1 MKLND
6 KKIPNEVL
14 VTGGAGFIGSHLCEK
29 LLKEGNKV
37 FCLDNFSTGQQKNIE
52 KFLSEKNFILIEQN
66 LCDMIK
72 YEFKNLSMIFN
83 FACPASPVH
92 YQRMPIQTL
101 KVCTLGVFNV
111 VALAK
116 KYNSKIIHSSTS
128 EVYGDPKEHP
138 QRENYWGN
146 VNSYGPRACYDEG
159 KRCAEA
165 ILYESAKSRK
175 LDIRILRIFNTY
187 GPNMAIDDGRVVS
200 NFIVQAL
207 KNKDITIHGKGKQT
221 RSFQYISD
229 LIEGISLISAHE
241 TIIDKPVNFG
251 NPNEMTIK
259 ELAENILTLIPES
272 KSRIIFTEKNIDDPQ
287 RRLPDINKA
296 KSILN
301 WEPKCSL
308 NEGLKKT
315 IEYFKGTLS

>member
-1 MKLND
+1 MIMND
-6 KKIPNEVL
+6 KKMRNEVL

-29 LLKEGNKV
+29 LLQEGNKV
-37 FCLDNFSTGQQKNIE
+37 YCLDDFSTGQRKNIE
-52 KFLSEKNFILIEQN
+52 KFLVEKNFTLIEQN
-66 LCDMIK
+66 LCDDIK
-72 YEFKNLSMIFN
+72 HEFKNLSTIFN

-92 YQRMPIQTL
+92 YQRIPMQTL
-101 KVCTLGVFNV
+101 KVCTLGVFNIV
-111 VALAK
+111 DLAE

-138 QRENYWGN
+138 QSENYWGN

-165 ILYESAKSRK
+165 ILYESSKKTK

-207 KNKDITIHGKGKQT
+207 KNEDITIHGQGKQT

-229 LIEGISLISAHE
+229 LLEGISLLSSHK
-241 TIIDKPVNFG
+241 TIIDKPINFG

-259 ELAENILTLIPES
+259 ELAENILKLIPNS
-272 KSRIIFTEKNIDDPQ
+272 KSKIVYTEKNIDDPQ

-301 WEPKCSL
+301 WEPKNSL
-308 NEGLKKT
+308 NEGLKDT
-315 IEYFKGTLS
+315 IEYFKRTLS